1 MSVFVLVTMSGF
13 FGKYFYGHARSAIG
27 GGEPEFV
34 RVVIDDANTPKI
46 LQKELNTSDSLSA
59 FFVLN
64 AQTDSEIYL
73 GYPLGNG
80 NEGFKTLIRI
90 DRKLIKA
97 IISKD
102 VAVIKYI
109 KLE

>member
-1 MSVFVLVTMSGF
+1 L
-13 FGKYFYGHARSAIG
+13 I
-27 GGEPEFV
+27 
-34 RVVIDDANTPKI
+34 
-46 LQKELNTSDSLSA
+46 
-59 FFVLN
+59 